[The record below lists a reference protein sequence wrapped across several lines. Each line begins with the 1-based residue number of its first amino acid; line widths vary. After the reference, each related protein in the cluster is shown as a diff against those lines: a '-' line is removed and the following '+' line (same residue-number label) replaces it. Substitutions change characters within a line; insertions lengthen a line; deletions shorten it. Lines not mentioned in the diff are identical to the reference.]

1 MTMASGRFLTLDSRR
16 QGRALSATTWLVPF
30 LAATLA
36 FSLWLGWQALDA
48 VRSHREAAES
58 ALRDYARM
66 AAWQYA
72 ETASDRLDDLI
83 DDAFEDVR
91 FGRRRGPDPDPGDLL
106 DDVDRAVRRLRCD
119 CAELRQPAFRF
130 VTDLGREPAAA
141 SRPEEVPTALLR
153 AIADTIA
160 VYHGPLARHRFA
172 ILPLPP
178 GFALD
183 SPSAVIYTVGQS
195 EQGLRAAG
203 FVVPARAL
211 GELFARW
218 FDNAELL
225 PPAITGD
232 TPNDSLLHVSVHA
245 ATGETFYHSATH
257 FATTLAARDTLAHE
271 FGSLVAEASVRP
283 DAADR
288 LIIGGLP
295 QSNLPLILGLLLLTL
310 GVGAAGLFQI
320 GRERQLARLR
330 DDFIS
335 GVSHELR
342 TPLAQIR
349 MFAELQESGKLRSEE
364 DRDRAIAVIHRES
377 RRLTHLV
384 DNILRF
390 ARIRRTWATGMVRE
404 AIAVPAALN
413 DLSHAFRPL
422 ASARRMTLDY
432 RADPGLVV
440 IANPDAL
447 NQILVNLL
455 DNAVKYGPPGQ
466 RIQLRAERHGEWAR
480 FVVDDEGPGVPPA
493 DRRRIWEPYFR
504 LERERDLRMTGTGIG
519 LAVVAQLTEMHDGRV
534 RVEDA
539 DGGGARFIIELPAA
553 EQRAPVA
560 DRPPVEQVQV

>member
-1 MTMASGRFLTLDSRR
+1 MRSGWFPTLDARR
-16 QGRALSATTWLVPF
+16 PGRALSATTWLVPF

-66 AAWQYA
+66 AAWQFA
-72 ETASDRLDDLI
+72 GTASNRLDDLI

-91 FGRRRGPDPDPGDLL
+91 FGRRRGPDPAPLEIL
-106 DDVDRAVRRLRCD
+106 DDVDRAVQRLRCD
-119 CAELRQPAFRF
+119 CPGLRQPAFRF
-130 VTDLGREPAAA
+130 VLDLREGGVIAG
-141 SRPEEVPTALLR
+141 RPEEMPTRLLR
-153 AIADTIA
+153 SLADTLTI
-160 VYHGPLARHRFA
+160 YHGPLARHRFA
-172 ILPLPP
+172 VLPLPP
-178 GFALD
+178 GYAMD
-183 SPSAVIYTVGQS
+183 SAAAVIYTLGQS
-195 EQGLRAAG
+195 ENGPRAAG
-203 FVVPARAL
+203 FVVSARAL
-211 GELFARW
+211 GELFGRW
-218 FDNAELL
+218 FENAELL
-225 PPAITGD
+225 PPAITGT
-232 TPNDSLLHVSVHA
+232 TPNDSLLHVSVHT
-245 ATGETFYHSATH
+245 ATGETYYHSTTH
-257 FATTLAARDTLAHE
+257 FATTLAAHDTMAHE

-283 DAADR
+283 DAAGR

-349 MFAELQESGKLRSEE
+349 MFAELQESGKLRSED
-364 DRDRAIAVIHRES
+364 DRERAIAVIHRES

-404 AIAVPAALN
+404 PIDVPAALT
-413 DLSHAFRPL
+413 DLAHAFRPL
-422 ASARRMTLDY
+422 AGARRMTLDCH
-432 RADPGLVV
+432 ADSGLVV

-455 DNAVKYGPPGQ
+455 DNAVKYGPVGQ
-466 RIQLRAERHGEWAR
+466 RITLRAERHGEWAR
-480 FVVDDEGPGVPPA
+480 FVVDDEGPGVPAA
-493 DRRRIWEPYFR
+493 DRNRIWEPYFR
-504 LERERDLRMTGTGIG
+504 LDRERDQRMTGTGIG
-519 LAVVAQLTEMHDGRV
+519 LAVVAQLAEMHDGRV
-534 RVEDA
+534 RVENADA
-539 DGGGARFIIELPAA
+539 GGARFIVELPAA
-553 EQRAPVA
+553 AAARTIAQMAPA
-560 DRPPVEQVQV
+560 VEQVQV